1 MRRKLDKA
9 VQSKVCPTI
18 LPCRAHGRGSGY
30 LAGDCGIQ
38 AKVAPCYLACA
49 FRSVLPQSTQQG
61 KNRRVV
67 ASSRNMPL
75 AVAFRQM
82 SPFLTEPVRL

>member
-61 KNRRVV
+61 KKSTVV
-67 ASSRNMPL
+67 GAISEST
-75 AVAFRQM
+75 VAGAIREM
-82 SPFLTEPVRL
+82 TPFLTEPVRL